1 MTLKKRMV
9 IGFAIPLSL
18 IVLGGIINFVLVDG
32 IRGTM
37 NTYIERDLPQVEAL
51 QDLATKS
58 YSFRMPVLVFVRT
71 PEPAQRQ
78 RLAKEIESKK
88 ALAYEAYSNFEAS
101 IATEEGRKY
110 LNRLTTIWDKW
121 NAIVDNIYAVSESGD
136 FEQAHTMQLTQC
148 EPTFAEYEKLLNESL
163 SYYNDLKNNANTSVL
178 AQLSSATL
186 SINSLSTVLV
196 LAVLAVAILVYL
208 SISRQ
213 IKKLLTQIKGNAK
226 QTSNSSSQLAA
237 TSQSLAEGASE
248 QAATVEET
256 SASLEEISSMIQNN
270 RDNTVEANK
279 LGTKTTSLV
288 KDANEQ
294 MVHLIKSMDAISAS
308 SDETQKIIKT
318 IEEIAFQTNL
328 LALNAAVEA
337 ARAGEAGAGFAVV
350 AEEVRNLAL
359 RASDAAKETAK
370 MIDESSTSIEEGKIQ
385 ATSVN
390 KAFLQVQEI
399 ADKISHIIEEVAAGS
414 IEQSQGIDQLNKAV
428 QEIDKVV
435 QHNAATAEE
444 SSASADELS
453 GQSHN
458 LNALLDEFAQFMGIQ
473 NADTGKSTSSHK
485 STKSTSFKTSTN
497 ENASYK
503 AKPSTTI
510 NKQKSTSAIPA
521 TKSTQKKAAK
531 PSVEAFVNSFDLD
544 DDDLSFEKG
553 SFKDF

>member
-1 MTLKKRMV
+1 
-9 IGFAIPLSL
+9 
-18 IVLGGIINFVLVDG
+18 
-32 IRGTM
+32 
-37 NTYIERDLPQVEAL
+37 
-51 QDLATKS
+51 
-58 YSFRMPVLVFVRT
+58 
-71 PEPAQRQ
+71 
-78 RLAKEIESKK
+78 
-88 ALAYEAYSNFEAS
+88 
-101 IATEEGRKY
+101 
-110 LNRLTTIWDKW
+110 
-121 NAIVDNIYAVSESGD
+121 
-136 FEQAHTMQLTQC
+136 
-148 EPTFAEYEKLLNESL
+148 
-163 SYYNDLKNNANTSVL
+163 
-178 AQLSSATL
+178 
-186 SINSLSTVLV
+186 
-196 LAVLAVAILVYL
+196 
-208 SISRQ
+208 
-213 IKKLLTQIKGNAK
+213 
-226 QTSNSSSQLAA
+226 
-237 TSQSLAEGASE
+237 
-248 QAATVEET
+248 
-256 SASLEEISSMIQNN
+256 
-270 RDNTVEANK
+270 
-279 LGTKTTSLV
+279 
-288 KDANEQ
+288 
-294 MVHLIKSMDAISAS
+294 MDAISAS